1 MSSMSDRIPMS
12 QKGYEK
18 LSELVKQY
26 ESVDMPAITEK
37 IAAAREEGDL
47 KENAEYHANRENQGM
62 LQAKINLIKSKLSRA
77 FIIDPSTID
86 QSTVS
91 FFATVTVM
99 DVDLEEEEVYTL
111 VGAGE
116 EDFMDNKILVDGPMA
131 QALLG
136 KKVGDVV
143 EIDAPKGS
151 YELKVMK
158 IEYDFDD

>member
-1 MSSMSDRIPMS
+1 MTDYVPMTRA
-12 QKGYEK
+12 GYERIK
-18 LSELVKQY
+18 TE
-26 ESVDMPAITEK
+26 VDRLNNEEMPKIAEK

-62 LQAKINLIKSKLSRA
+62 LQAKINLVKSKLSRA

-116 EDFMDNKILVDGPMA
+116 EDFMENKVLVDGPMA